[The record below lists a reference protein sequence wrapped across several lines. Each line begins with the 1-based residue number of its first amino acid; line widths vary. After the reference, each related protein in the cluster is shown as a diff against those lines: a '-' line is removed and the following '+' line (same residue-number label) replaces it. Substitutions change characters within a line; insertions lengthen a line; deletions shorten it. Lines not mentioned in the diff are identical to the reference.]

1 MFLPCKF
8 AFDITKENG
17 GVPSYFSCYRAAS
30 DRVRFMLF
38 RKYNWQCPVATILKF
53 PLLESSEGLVTM
65 IFYPCPLIKLCA
77 VSEEVNCK
85 CF

>member
-17 GVPSYFSCYRAAS
+17 GVPSYFSCYRATS

-38 RKYNWQCPVATILKF
+38 RKYNWQCPVATIVKF
-53 PLLESSEGLVTM
+53 PLLESPEGLVTM
-65 IFYPCPLIKLCA
+65 IFYPCP
-77 VSEEVNCK
+77 
-85 CF
+85 